1 MANIEIDGVTLEAEP
16 GTMIIEVADA
26 AGIKIPRFCY
36 HKKLSVA
43 ASCRMCLVDVANIP
57 KPVPAC
63 ATPVSDGM
71 TVNTHSARAL
81 DAQKSV
87 MEFLL
92 INHPL
97 DCPICDQGGE
107 CELQDL
113 SITYGTDISRFS
125 ESKRIVESKNIG
137 PLIKTDMTR
146 CIHCTRCVRFGKEI
160 AGIREMGETGRGE
173 HMEIGTYIAKT
184 IDSEIS
190 ANVIDLCPVGA
201 LTAKP
206 SLFKARAWELESSV
220 SIAAHDCLG
229 SNIDIHS
236 RRGEVIRVVPDDN
249 DSINESWISDRDRFS
264 CEALNT
270 ENRLTEPMIKQDGK
284 WIQTDWQT
292 ALNVV
297 VDGLKKVKAAHGA
310 DSLAAIASPSSTTE
324 ELFLLQKLMRDL
336 GTSNIETRLGRVD
349 FTNDNN
355 DPTYPSLGMD
365 IADIEHLE
373 ATLLVGSNIHKEQPI
388 AGIQLRKSTRDGSVM
403 AINPT
408 KMSYNF
414 RTNPQVVTTAA
425 EMIAELT
432 AVAKALISMEGVEA
446 VAGINELK
454 AEVNDSHKTIAEN
467 LKNADKAA
475 ILFGQYACNHADFS
489 KLAAIANAIAVMSGA
504 SFGTFTDGA
513 NSAGAHLAGAV
524 PHRGVGAGAVKAGM
538 NINEMLNG
546 DIKAFILHGVEPELD
561 CKSSGN
567 ARKAMDAADL
577 VIAMTAFKDGAVS
590 EYADVM
596 LPTAAFSETSG
607 TFVNVAGTWQTFKAA
622 VSAKGE
628 ARPAWKI
635 LRVLAN
641 LLELPRYDYVSSE
654 EVLTELQVILD
665 SAENRQG
672 NWELPTSTAGTD
684 SPANVSSIYQVDAL
698 VRRAVAL
705 QETLDG
711 RVSSQEGSQ
720 AGARKDN
727 MEAIS

>member
-1 MANIEIDGVTLEAEP
+1 MAYIEIDGVKLEAEP

-71 TVNTHSARAL
+71 TVSTHSARAL
-81 DAQKSV
+81 DAQKAV

-113 SITYGTDISRFS
+113 SISYGTDISRFS
-125 ESKRIVESKNIG
+125 EGKRIVESKNIG

-206 SLFKARAWELESSV
+206 SLFKARAWELQSSV

-270 ENRLTEPMIKQDGK
+270 ENRLTEPMIKKDGK
-284 WIQTDWQT
+284 WQETDWQT
-292 ALNVV
+292 ALNVI
-297 VDGLKKVKAAHGA
+297 VDGLKKIKAAHGA
-310 DSLAAIASPSSTTE
+310 DSLAAIASPNSTTE

-336 GTSNIETRLGRVD
+336 GTSNIDTRLGRVD
-349 FTNDNN
+349 FSGEHN

-365 IADIEHLE
+365 IADIEQLE

-388 AGIQLRKSTRDGSVM
+388 AGIQLRKSTRDGKVM
-403 AINPT
+403 AINP
-408 KMSYNF
+408 MPMAYNF
-414 RTNPQVVTTAA
+414 RTSPQTVVAA
-425 EMIAELT
+425 KDMLRELT
-432 AVAKALISMEGVEA
+432 AVAKALTTLAGVEA
-446 VAGINELK
+446 VSGISELDV
-454 AEVNDSHKTIAEN
+454 EINDSHKTIAEN
-467 LKNADKAA
+467 LKAADKAA
-475 ILFGQYACNHADFS
+475 ILFGQYACNHADFT
-489 KLAAIANAIAVMSGA
+489 KLAAVASAIATMSGA
-504 SFGTFTDGA
+504 SFGTFSDGA

-524 PHRGVGAGAVKAGM
+524 PHRGIGAGTVKAGK
-538 NINEMLNG
+538 NINEMLAG

-561 CKSSGN
+561 CKGSGN
-567 ARKAMDAADL
+567 ARKAMDSADL
-577 VIAMTAFKDGAVS
+577 VIAMTAFKDGTIS

-596 LPTAAFSETSG
+596 LPTAAFTETSG
-607 TFVNVAGTWQTFKAA
+607 TFVNVAGTWQSFKAA
-622 VSAKGE
+622 VAAKGE

-654 EVLTELQVILD
+654 EILTELQQILK
-665 SAENRQG
+665 STEYRNG
-672 NWELPTSTAGTD
+672 NWDIPTSVVGTD
-684 SPANVSSIYQVDAL
+684 AAANVTSIYKVDAI
-698 VRRAVAL
+698 VRRAIAL

-711 RVSSQEGSQ
+711 RVATDKGIHQASQ
-720 AGARKDN
+720 AEKT
-727 MEAIS
+727 EAVS

>member
-1 MANIEIDGVTLEAEP
+1 MAHIEIDGVKIQAEP

-43 ASCRMCLVDVANIP
+43 ANCRMCLVDVANIP

-71 TVNTHSARAL
+71 TVSTHSSRAL
-81 DAQKSV
+81 AAQKSV

-107 CELQDL
+107 CELQDI
-113 SITYGTDISRFS
+113 SITYGSDVSRFS

-173 HMEIGTYIAKT
+173 HMEISTYIAKS

-190 ANVIDLCPVGA
+190 ANIIDLCPVGA

-206 SLFKARAWELESSV
+206 SLYKARAWELQSSV
-220 SIAAHDCLG
+220 GIAAHDCLG
-229 SNIDIHS
+229 SNIDIHN
-236 RRGEVIRVVPDDN
+236 RRGEVIRVVPNEN

-270 ENRLTEPMIKQDGK
+270 DNRLTQPMIKQDGQWK
-284 WIQTDWQT
+284 ETDWQT
-292 ALNVV
+292 ALNVA
-297 VDGLKKVKAAHGA
+297 VDGIKKIKAARGA
-310 DSLAAIASPSSTTE
+310 DSIAALASPSSTTE
-324 ELFLLQKLMRDL
+324 ELFLLQKLMRDV
-336 GTSNIETRLGRVD
+336 GSSNIDTRLGRVD
-349 FTNDNN
+349 FSSDNN
-355 DPTYPSLGMD
+355 DPTYPSLGMN
-365 IADIEHLE
+365 IADLEHLE
-373 ATLLVGSNIHKEQPI
+373 ATLLIGSNIHKEQPI
-388 AGIQLRKSTRDGSVM
+388 AGIQLRKSTRDGKVM
-403 AINPT
+403 VINPE
-408 KMSYNF
+408 KISYNF
-414 RTNPQVVTTAA
+414 RTCPEIVVTPAK
-425 EMIAELT
+425 ILAELT
-432 AVAKALISMEGVEA
+432 AVAKALSALEDVEA
-446 VAGINELK
+446 VEGISDL
-454 AEVNDSHKTIAEN
+454 AADVNDQHKLIAVS

-489 KLAAIANAIAVMSGA
+489 KLAAIASAISKMSGA
-504 SFGTFTDGA
+504 IFGTFSDGA

-524 PHRGVGAGAVKAGM
+524 PHRGVGAGAVKAGK
-538 NINEMLNG
+538 NVLEMLNG
-546 DIKAFILHGVEPELD
+546 DINAYILLGVEPELD
-561 CKSSGN
+561 CKAADN
-567 ARKAMDAADL
+567 AKKAMQAADL
-577 VIAMTAFKDGAVS
+577 VIALTAFKDGAVS
-590 EYADVM
+590 EYAHVM

-622 VSAKGE
+622 VKAKGE
-628 ARPAWKI
+628 ARPGWKI

-654 EVLTELQVILD
+654 EILLELQLILD
-665 SAENRQG
+665 STEERKG
-672 NWELPTSTAGTD
+672 NWALPNSVEGSATR
-684 SPANVSSIYQVDAL
+684 ANISAIYQVDSV
-698 VRRAVAL
+698 VRRAIAL
-705 QETLDG
+705 QDTLDG
-711 RVSSQEGSQ
+711 RRSAPVQDVKT
-720 AGARKDN
+720 A
-727 MEAIS
+727 EAIS